1 MEYLVGSLPEFTG
14 EDRKIV
20 TIDGERIVVFRH
32 EGEMYALSAICRHQ
46 GGPVG
51 EGVVLG
57 KVEGVVDSEGRYLRD
72 TFSDE
77 TTHIVCPWHGWEYD
91 IRTGK
96 AACLPDVGLKTY
108 ATTIRGDQVFIDA

>member
-1 MEYLVGSLPEFTG
+1 MEYLVGNVEEFTD
-14 EDRKIV
+14 EDRKIL

-32 EGEMYALSAICRHQ
+32 QSEIFALSATCLHQ

-72 TFSDE
+72 TFSEE
-77 TTHIVCPWHGWEYD
+77 TMHIVCPWHGWAYD
-91 IRTGK
+91 IRTGR
-96 AACLPDVGLKTY
+96 AAGLPSAGLKTY
-108 ATTIRGDQVFIDA
+108 KATVRDEQVFVDV